1 MGKEVDE
8 GGEGGG
14 CTWGRRWM
22 KVGRRWMK
30 VGKEVDEGGE
40 EVDEG
45 GEGGG

>member
-1 MGKEVDE
+1 MGRRWMKVGKEVDE

-14 CTWGRRWM
+14 E
-22 KVGRRWMK
+22 
-30 VGKEVDEGGE
+30 EVDEGGE